1 MSNLLPI
8 KKIYCDTKFRRAD
21 SKSTSNFKIDLPVT
35 LKLPDNCV
43 FYVDD
48 VSIPYAWHTVIANV
62 NDKLYF
68 RISDPSYI
76 LPDYLHADYIITLDS
91 KTYTGTQFTAMIA
104 SKVTAAT
111 SGAAVTSS
119 YDTQTKRMSISVG
132 TLDVN
137 FFTDKELTDPTY
149 NIGWGGTAYNV
160 NNLNSANELISNE
173 VLPSPVGTTAS
184 PAEYYLMLTPIRN
197 IYMRSP
203 NLSSFNTIGP
213 DGSASIIKK
222 IAVNVPPGEMITSYI
237 TSSTDYLDCSR
248 ATWKTLEVILHDV
261 NGNEINLYGLNF
273 SFSILLDIAN
283 ANI

>member
-21 SKSTSNFKIDLPVT
+21 SKSTSNFKLDLPVT

-48 VSIPYAWHTVIANV
+48 VSIPYAWHTVVQNV

-68 RISDPSYI
+68 RLSDPSYV
-76 LPDYLHADYIITLDS
+76 LPDFLHVDYTITLDS
-91 KTYTGTQFTAMIA
+91 KTYSGTQFVAMIV
-104 SKVTAAT
+104 SKIT
-111 SGAAVTSS
+111 AVTSGSAVSGS
-119 YDTQTKRMSISVG
+119 YDTQSKRMSLSVAN
-132 TLDVN
+132 LDLN

-149 NIGWGGTAYNV
+149 NISWSGTAYNTA
-160 NNLNSANELISNE
+160 NLASANELLSNQQSG
-173 VLPSPVGTTAS
+173 LPVGNTAT

-203 NLSSFNTIGP
+203 NLSSFNTIGCN
-213 DGSASIIKK
+213 GESNVVKK
-222 IAVNVPPGEMITSYI
+222 IAVNVSPGEMITSYI

-248 ATWKTLEVILHDV
+248 ATWKTVEIQLEDV
-261 NGNEINLYGLNF
+261 NGNEINLSGF
-273 SFSILLDIAN
+273 DWSFSLLLDVMN
-283 ANI
+283 PNI

>member
-48 VSIPYAWHTVIANV
+48 VSIPYAWHTVETGI

-68 RISDPSYI
+68 RLQLANGGSFN
-76 LPDYLHADYIITLDS
+76 DYTITLDS
-91 KTYTGTQFTAMIA
+91 KTYSGTQFVAMIV
-104 SKVTAAT
+104 SKVTAIT
-111 SGAAVTSS
+111 SGAATTGV
-119 YDTQTKRMSISVG
+119 YDTQSKRMFLSVAN
-132 TLDVN
+132 LDIN
-137 FFTDKELTDPTY
+137 FFTDNELTDPTY
-149 NIGWGGTAYNV
+149 NIAWSGTAYNV

-173 VLPSPVGTTAS
+173 VLPSPVGNTAS

-203 NLSSFNTIGP
+203 NLSSFNTIGCN
-213 DGSASIIKK
+213 GESNIIKK
-222 IAVNVPPGEMITSYI
+222 IAVNVAPGEMITSYI
-237 TSSTDYLDCSR
+237 TSSTDYLDSSR
-248 ATWKTLEVILHDV
+248 ATWKTVEIMLQDV
-261 NGNEINLYGLNF
+261 NGNEINLYGQNW

-283 ANI
+283 PNI

>member
-48 VSIPYAWHTVIANV
+48 VSIPYAWHTIIENV

-68 RISDPSYI
+68 RISDPTYI

-91 KTYTGTQFTAMIA
+91 KTYTGTQFTAMLA
-104 SKVTAAT
+104 SKITAIT
-111 SGAAVTSS
+111 SGAAVASS

-132 TLDVN
+132 TLNVN
-137 FFTDKELTDPTY
+137 FFTDYELTNPLA
-149 NIGWGGTAYNV
+149 NIGWGGTTYNV
-160 NNLNSANELISNE
+160 NNLNSANELLSNE
-173 VLPSPVGTTAS
+173 QLPSPVGNTAS

-203 NLSSFNTIGP
+203 NLSSFNTIGCN
-213 DGSASIIKK
+213 GESNIIKK
-222 IAVNVPPGEMITSYI
+222 IAVNVAPGEMITSYI

-248 ATWKTLEVILHDV
+248 ATWKTVELMLQDV
-261 NGNEINLYGLNF
+261 NGNEINLYGLNW
-273 SFSILLDIAN
+273 SFSLLLDIAN

>member
-8 KKIYCDTKFRRAD
+8 KKIYCDTKFRRSD
-21 SKSTSNFKIDLPVT
+21 SKSTSNFKIDLPQT

-48 VSIPYAWHTVIANV
+48 VSIPYAWHTVIKNV
-62 NDKLYF
+62 TDKLYF
-68 RISDPSYI
+68 RLQLTNVAIA
-76 LPDYLHADYIITLDS
+76 LTDYTITLDS
-91 KTYTGTQFTAMIA
+91 KTYSGTQFVAMIV
-104 SKVTAAT
+104 SKITAVTGGAAT
-111 SGAAVTSS
+111 TGS
-119 YDTQTKRMSISVG
+119 YDNQSKRMSLSVAN
-132 TLDVN
+132 LDLN
-137 FFTDKELTDPTY
+137 FFTDAELTDPT
-149 NIGWGGTAYNV
+149 ISWSGTAYNTA
-160 NNLNSANELISNE
+160 NLNSANELLSNKQ
-173 VLPSPVGTTAS
+173 LPSPVGNTAL

-203 NLSSFNTIGP
+203 NLSSFNTIGCN
-213 DGSASIIKK
+213 GESNIIKK

-248 ATWKTLEVILHDV
+248 ATWKTLEVILMDV
-261 NGNEINLYGLNF
+261 NGNEINLYGLNW